1 MADPCPWRIC
11 FALLPWTR
19 NNQMQNISFWLKI
32 DHTLLLFSVRA
43 GTEGFLVE
51 RYRNYILIGGHKET
65 VTKSLLLPWPLF
77 PHSSVCI
84 DHPCCHLRNFRI
96 ELWLGLF
103 FSSCWGTRATKA
115 CKDRWKEHS
124 WAFWVTT

>member
-1 MADPCPWRIC
+1 M
-11 FALLPWTR
+11 
-19 NNQMQNISFWLKI
+19 
-32 DHTLLLFSVRA
+32 LFSVRA

-84 DHPCCHLRNFRI
+84 DHPDAILETFGLSCDLVFSLVPVEGQELQKPVKTGGRNI
-96 ELWLGLF
+96 LGL
-103 FSSCWGTRATKA
+103 SG
-115 CKDRWKEHS
+115 
-124 WAFWVTT
+124 